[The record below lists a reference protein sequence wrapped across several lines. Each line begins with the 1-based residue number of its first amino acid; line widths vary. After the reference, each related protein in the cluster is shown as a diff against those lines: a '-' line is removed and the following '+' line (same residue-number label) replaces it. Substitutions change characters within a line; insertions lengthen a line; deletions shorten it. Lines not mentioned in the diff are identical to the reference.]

1 MRKLLYH
8 PSIRRLIFFFPF
20 QLLFLHVKKNLLLLS
35 IWGLLFG
42 FITQSLAPRYG
53 VPYLF
58 LNPEYLDEVSP
69 LSYFIIGFACGGFIM
84 AFNIASYTLNS
95 FRFPF
100 LATLSNPFTKYCYNN
115 FIVPVL
121 FLIVYVINIVSFLKG
136 EQIYS
141 VSEIFT
147 MVMGF
152 LGGVTVFVLIT
163 LLYFF
168 RTNKDIHRMFGVKP
182 QEAGQDELLHKR
194 YKRRNESWKN
204 PYLIR
209 EARDWYV
216 ETYLSHPFRTRLVRA
231 VRHYKRE
238 MLRNV
243 FSQNYRN
250 AGIYSFTAVITLL
263 MFGFFREVPFLM
275 FPAGASV
282 FLLLTMLIMLP
293 IPLYSFFKGWAPV
306 LLLFFLITLNYMYR
320 MEFFNNINKVY
331 GLDYGAKKA
340 SYDNKT
346 LNKFAS
352 QKDTSYADFK
362 AMTET
367 LNKWRLKNLKT
378 SGQNGQKP
386 KFVVVCTSGG
396 GLRSSLWT
404 FQSLQYTDS
413 LLHGELLKH
422 IALITGSS
430 GGMIGAAYLR
440 ELYLRNLAGKQKD
453 LYSPSYLTDISKDVL
468 NTVAFSIATSDW
480 FVSFQSVKYGTYK
493 YNKDRGYMFEKRLND
508 NLRNVFAGK
517 SISEYRRVESEAIVP
532 MMIFSPT
539 MVNDGR
545 KLIVSSLPV
554 SFLTQTSTSDKLHT
568 MPLNDGIEFS
578 RFFRKQRADS
588 ILFTSVLRM
597 SSTFPY
603 ITPIVSLPSEPAI
616 EIMDAGMRDNYGIE
630 VALKYLYTFRNWIAT
645 NTSGI
650 VVIQIRDRHKEFPI
664 EDNPSPTIMGALTL
678 PLGGFYGNL
687 FYMQDFSQNQQ
698 MEYISSWFDGPVDIV
713 DFQLKNEIPDKISLS
728 WHLTKHEKQ
737 KVIKSID
744 LPENQ
749 ESIKKLRTL
758 LE

>member
-1 MRKLLYH
+1 MRRLLYH
-8 PSIRRLIFFFPF
+8 PSIRRILFFFPF

-42 FITQSLAPRYG
+42 FITQTLAPRYG

-58 LNPEYLDEVSP
+58 LNPEYQDEVSP

-100 LATLSNPFTKYCYNN
+100 LATLSTPFTKYCYNN
-115 FIVPVL
+115 FIIPFV
-121 FLIVYVINIVSFLKG
+121 FLVVYVVNIISFLKG

-141 VSEIFT
+141 SSEIFI
-147 MVMGF
+147 MVTGF
-152 LGGVTVFVLIT
+152 LGGVIVFVAFT

-182 QEAGQDELLHKR
+182 QELGFDELLQKR
-194 YKRRNESWKN
+194 YKRRKESWKN
-204 PYLIR
+204 PYLIK
-209 EARDWYV
+209 ETRDWYV
-216 ETYLSHPFRTRLVRA
+216 ETYLSNPFRVRLVRA
-231 VRHYKRE
+231 VLHYKRE

-250 AGIYSFTAVITLL
+250 AGIYSFITIITLL
-263 MFGFFREVPFLM
+263 GLGFFREVHSLM

-293 IPLYSFFKGWAPV
+293 IPLYSVFKGWAPV
-306 LLLFFLITLNYMYR
+306 LLLFFLVILNSLYS
-320 MEFFNNINKVY
+320 MEFFNNICKVY
-331 GLDYGAKKA
+331 GLDYETKKA
-340 SYDNKT
+340 SYDNNT
-346 LNKFAS
+346 INKFAS
-352 QKDTSYADFK
+352 QKDTATADFK
-362 AMTET
+362 SMIET
-367 LNKWRLKNLKT
+367 LNKWRIKNLKT
-378 SGQNGQKP
+378 TLQKNQKP
-386 KFVVVCTSGG
+386 KFVIVCTSGG

-404 FQSLQYTDS
+404 FQSLQYADS
-413 LLHGELLKH
+413 VLQGELLKH
-422 IALITGSS
+422 TALITGSS

-440 ELYLRNLAGKQKD
+440 ELYWQNQSGKLKG
-453 LYSPSYLTDISKDVL
+453 LYNQSYLRDVSKDIL
-468 NTVAFSIATSDW
+468 NAVTFSIATSDW
-480 FVSFQSVKYGTYK
+480 FVSFQSVKYGGHK
-493 YNKDRGYMFEKRLND
+493 YNKDRGYMFERRLND
-508 NLRNVFAGK
+508 NLRNVFADK
-517 SISEYRRVESEAIVP
+517 SISDYRLVESEAIVP

-554 SFLTQTSTSDKLHT
+554 SFLTQTSTSDKRHM
-568 MPLNDGIEFS
+568 MPMNDGIEFS
-578 RFFRKQRADS
+578 RFFREQKASS

-650 VVIQIRDRHKEFPI
+650 VIIQIRDRHKEFPI
-664 EDNPSPTIMGALTL
+664 EENPTPTILEALSR
-678 PLGGFYGNL
+678 PLGSFYGNL

-698 MEYISSWFDGPVDIV
+698 LEYISSWFDGPVDIV

-728 WHLTKHEKQ
+728 WHLTNHEKQ
-737 KVIKSID
+737 KVINSID
-744 LPENQ
+744 LPENRRAIEQ
-749 ESIKKLRTL
+749 LRGL

>member
-1 MRKLLYH
+1 MRRLLYH
-8 PSIRRLIFFFPF
+8 PAIRRIVFFFPF
-20 QLLFLHVKKNLLLLS
+20 QLLFLHIKKNLLLLS

-42 FITQSLAPRYG
+42 FVTQSVAPRYG
-53 VPYLF
+53 APYLF
-58 LNPEYLDEVSP
+58 LNPEYLDEVTV

-100 LATLSNPFTKYCYNN
+100 LATLSNPFTKYCFNN
-115 FIVPVL
+115 FIIPVL
-121 FLIVYVINIVSFLKG
+121 FLVVYVANIIFFLKG

-141 VSEIFT
+141 RMEIFT

-152 LGGVTVFVLIT
+152 LGGVTIFIVLS

-168 RTNKDIHRMFGVKP
+168 RTNKDIHRMFGVKS
-182 QEAGQDELLHKR
+182 QELGLDELLYKK

-204 PYLIR
+204 PYLIK

-216 ETYLSHPFRTRLVRA
+216 ETYLSFPFRIRLVRA

-250 AGIYSFTAVITLL
+250 AGVYSFIAIITLFGL
-263 MFGFFREVPFLM
+263 GFFREVHFLM

-293 IPLYSFFKGWAPV
+293 IPLYSVFKGWAPTL
-306 LLLFFLITLNYMYR
+306 LLLFLVALNFLYQ

-331 GLDYGAKKA
+331 GLNYNTKKA
-340 SYDNKT
+340 SYDNNT
-346 LNKFAS
+346 VDKFAS
-352 QKDTSYADFK
+352 QKDTAAADFK
-362 AMTET
+362 SMTET
-367 LNKWRLKNLKT
+367 LNKWRLKNQKT
-378 SGQNGQKP
+378 SFQNNKKP
-386 KFVVVCTSGG
+386 KFVIVCTSGG

-404 FQSLQYTDS
+404 FQSLQFADS
-413 LLHGELLKH
+413 VLQGELLKH
-422 IALITGSS
+422 TALITGSS

-440 ELYLRNLAGKQKD
+440 ELYFQNQSGKLKNF
-453 LYSPSYLTDISKDVL
+453 YSASYLADISKDIL
-468 NTVAFSIATSDW
+468 NTLTFSIATSDW
-480 FVSFQSVKYGTYK
+480 FVSFQSVKYGTHK

-508 NLRNVFAGK
+508 NLRDIFLGK
-517 SISEYRRVESEAIVP
+517 KISDYKRVESEAIVP

-539 MVNDGR
+539 LVNDGR

-554 SFLTQTSTSDKLHT
+554 SFLTQNSESDKLHT
-568 MPLNDGIEFS
+568 IPLNDGIEFS
-578 RFFRKQRADS
+578 RFFKKQNADS

-650 VVIQIRDRHKEFPI
+650 VMIQIRDRHKEFPI
-664 EDNPSPTIMGALTL
+664 DENPSPTILEALSL
-678 PLGGFYGNL
+678 PLGSFYGNL

-698 MEYISSWFDGPVDIV
+698 MEFISSWFDGPVDVV

-728 WHLTKHEKQ
+728 WHLTNHEKQ
-737 KVIKSID
+737 KVINSIN
-744 LPENQ
+744 LPENRKA
-749 ESIKKLRTL
+749 IDKLHEL